1 MYYFYFTYFL
11 DVPQSGAQCKNDGVT
26 VSDTELFPIGNV
38 HTYFRE
44 EFGKDAEITILNVI
58 QISEEDYEKL
68 SAKIGTS
75 DD

>member
-11 DVPQSGAQCKNDGVT
+11 DVPKSGAQCKNDGVT
-26 VSDTELFPIGNV
+26 MSNAELFPIGNV
-38 HTYFRE
+38 FTYFRE
-44 EFGKDAEITILNVI
+44 EFGDDAEITILSVV

-68 SAKIGTS
+68 SKKIGTN